1 MDLSK
6 FSDDN
11 FSVKDWVNSVFRSQP
26 DDSETY
32 TTTLVARL
40 QNYIQVVN
48 KSLEEASQQ
57 TVANLPRVL
66 RDVDTLKQ
74 ETSFLCQQMK
84 QVKKEI
90 EAVEEKTSHSMR
102 VLVHVD
108 EVKNRVEQTCKALK
122 EADNWSMLASA
133 IEDIFKSGDMNAVAK
148 QLACMKVSLQVLKN
162 SPDYE
167 DKLMHLEALKNRL
180 ETALSTSMVVAC
192 VSHNT
197 EEAKNF
203 YRIFK
208 SIERTQDFINY
219 YLKCHRGRVGNMWQQ
234 ILEGPEVPHN
244 GSSQQQFLMSEY
256 YQLLLNAWHSESQ
269 WCASVFGREPSV
281 EIALQLVY
289 EVNVSSDQGGGGPST
304 LIKSCLDDCEYEK
317 LQGVI
322 SMHEITKKFTADL
335 QVAMS
340 EVKMTSQVEEL
351 LVKISDAVWT
361 PYTYY
366 LLQYA
371 DFETEAL
378 MTSLSSISLSSSD
391 IIDLVQ
397 VLDDSVDKVF
407 AEAKNAIDRCDKA
420 TGFIGSG
427 ELKVSLEKYF
437 NEYLERFSRE
447 LRTLAKKFKI
457 SNHNEDGEDWTLFQ
471 NCVRII
477 TTCGKIIV
485 SLRRFETTLNSS
497 LLQVA
502 SKRDR
507 LETEQWK
514 SMPWEDYDYLR
525 MATDESRERFFS
537 TLEYV
542 RENKPVFDDVTR
554 TKVEELNQQAQKLTF
569 EVAFA
574 YVSKQLSTVSKQHYQ
589 EDADVRVF
597 DVSPSE
603 CATRVGQYL
612 MTLPQHLEAFA
623 GSSEDGSGQLD
634 CGLEVALAAGNLPFP
649 PDKDLENSADR
660 WLSSLIQAT
669 EHTYYQAVSHI
680 DQVSVANAK
689 QIVAD
694 LDYMNNVVDSLGM
707 NVSVQLQNLRDLLN
721 CKDADELKTVSREV
735 SNNKLV
741 DVVAKMRNMKLN

>member
-1 MDLSK
+1 
-6 FSDDN
+6 
-11 FSVKDWVNSVFRSQP
+11 
-26 DDSETY
+26 
-32 TTTLVARL
+32 
-40 QNYIQVVN
+40 
-48 KSLEEASQQ
+48 
-57 TVANLPRVL
+57 
-66 RDVDTLKQ
+66 
-74 ETSFLCQQMK
+74 MK

-133 IEDIFKSGDMNAVAK
+133 IEDIFKSGDMNAVAE
-148 QLACMKVSLQVLKN
+148 QLAKMKVSLQVLKN

-203 YRIFK
+203 YNIFK
-208 SIERTQDFINY
+208 SIERPKDFINY

-234 ILEGPEVPHN
+234 ILDQPQPDQPASATTHH
-244 GSSQQQFLMSEY
+244 QYLMSEY
-256 YQLLLNAWHSESQ
+256 YQLLVNAWHSESQ
-269 WCASVFGREPSV
+269 WCNFVFGRHQAV
-281 EIALQLVY
+281 LIALQLVY
-289 EVNVSSDQGGGGPST
+289 EVNVSSDQGGNGPSS
-304 LIKSCLDDCEYEK
+304 LIKGCLDENEHEK
-317 LQGVI
+317 LRWVI
-322 SMHEITKKFTADL
+322 NMHEITRKFTQDL
-335 QVAMS
+335 QVALQ
-340 EVKMTSQVEEL
+340 EVKMTQEVEEL
-351 LVKISDAVWT
+351 LVKISDSVWA
-361 PYTYY
+361 PYTRH
-366 LLQYA
+366 LLNYA
-371 DFETEAL
+371 DLETEAL
-378 MTSLSSISLSSSD
+378 MTSLSSVSLSSGD

-407 AEAKNAIDRCDKA
+407 AEAKVAISRCEKA
-420 TGFIGSG
+420 TGYIGSG

-447 LRTLAKKFKI
+447 LRTLAKKYKI
-457 SNHNEDGEDWTLFQ
+457 SNQNEDGEDWTTFQ

-485 SLRRFETTLNSS
+485 SLRKFESTLNSS
-497 LLQVA
+497 LLHVA

-525 MATDESRERFFS
+525 AASDESRERFFS
-537 TLEYV
+537 TLECV
-542 RENKPVFDDVTR
+542 RENKTVFEDVTR
-554 TKVEELNQQAQKLTF
+554 RRVEELNQQAQKLTF
-569 EVAFA
+569 DVAFA
-574 YVSKQLSTVSKQHYQ
+574 YVSKQLSAVSKQHYQ
-589 EDADVRVF
+589 GGAQDRAF

-603 CATRVGQYL
+603 CATRIGQYL

-623 GSSEDGSGQLD
+623 SVEDEGGSVQDQS
-634 CGLEVALAAGNLPFP
+634 LEVALAAGNLPFP
-649 PDKDLENSADR
+649 PDKDLEDPSDR

-669 EHTYYQAVSHI
+669 ERTYYQAVAQI
-680 DQVSVANAK
+680 DRVSEANAK

-707 NVSVQLQNLRDLLN
+707 NVSAQLKNLRDLLD
-721 CKDADELKTVSREV
+721 CKDADGLREV
-735 SNNKLV
+735 SKEVSDDKLV
-741 DVVAKMRNMKLN
+741 DVVAKMRNMRLS